1 MLSLALA
8 LLAVAEAAPPS
19 IPFEKYHLPNG
30 LTIILS
36 EDHRAPVVGVDVW
49 YHVGAVN
56 EQKGHSGFAHLF
68 EHLMFQGSKHLHG
81 DERTVFATLERNGA
95 SNLNGTTEWDR
106 TNYFETMPAERLE
119 LALWLESDRM
129 GFLLDTVDQKKL
141 DTQREVVRNE
151 KRQSIENVPYG
162 RAEER
167 LCQLLYPE
175 PNPYFGYVIGSHQD
189 LQQASL
195 EDVRGFFKTYY
206 APNNAS
212 IAVVGDFETAK
223 VKPLIEKYFGPIPRG
238 PQKPAVQAKTEPHT
252 KEVREVL
259 HDQVQLAK
267 VIVGYVGP
275 PPLEGNAI
283 NAAMR
288 ILGAGKSSRLYHDLV
303 YEQKIAQDVSA
314 TWDNGMMLGGQI
326 ELSATVQAGHT
337 AEEVEKALLAEV
349 AKLRAA
355 PPAAAELE
363 RARRAVQAH
372 LYRSLE
378 NVGGFGGKADELN
391 YYELRA
397 NDPGYFS
404 KDLQGF
410 LAVTPEAVQQAVNRY
425 MGDDQRVVLHV
436 LPEAAKEAAK

>member
-1 MLSLALA
+1 
-8 LLAVAEAAPPS
+8 
-19 IPFEKYHLPNG
+19 
-30 LTIILS
+30 
-36 EDHRAPVVGVDVW
+36 
-49 YHVGAVN
+49 
-56 EQKGHSGFAHLF
+56 
-68 EHLMFQGSKHLHG
+68 
-81 DERTVFATLERNGA
+81 
-95 SNLNGTTEWDR
+95 
-106 TNYFETMPAERLE
+106 
-119 LALWLESDRM
+119 
-129 GFLLDTVDQKKL
+129 
-141 DTQREVVRNE
+141 VR
-151 KRQSIENVPYG
+151 
-162 RAEER
+162 
-167 LCQLLYPE
+167 
-175 PNPYFGYVIGSHQD
+175 D
-189 LQQASL
+189 
-195 EDVRGFFKTYY
+195 FFKTYY

-212 IAVVGDFETAK
+212 IAVVGDFDTTK
-223 VKPLIEKYFGPIPRG
+223 VKALIGKYFGPIPRG
-238 PQKPAVQAKTEPHT
+238 PQKPVVEAKAELDKKEAKAEPGRKSAT
-252 KEVREVL
+252 REVL
-259 HDQVQLAK
+259 YDQVQLAK

-275 PPLEGNAI
+275 APLEGNAI
-283 NAAMR
+283 NAAVR

-303 YEQKIAQDVSA
+303 YEQKIAQDVNA

-355 PPAAAELE
+355 PPATAELE

-404 KDLQGF
+404 KDLQDF

-425 MGDDQRVVLHV
+425 MGDEQRVVLHV